1 MLFTVLSL
9 GNNQSIKDKSF
20 FFLLLILICQLGNY
34 WLEKQKVL
42 LFYFFEHLNNEKNV
56 GKEISSQNSMMLFP
70 EQENED
76 QGYVSNAFC
85 SHISPRAKNE
95 KKIVAKKPCK
105 MDQNSGSFLLAF
117 CELKLEHQSLHLQ

>member
-20 FFLLLILICQLGNY
+20 FFATDINMPTRELLVG
-34 WLEKQKVL
+34 ETKVL
-42 LFYFFEHLNNEKNV
+42 LFNFFEHLNNEKNV

-117 CELKLEHQSLHLQ
+117 CELKLEHQT